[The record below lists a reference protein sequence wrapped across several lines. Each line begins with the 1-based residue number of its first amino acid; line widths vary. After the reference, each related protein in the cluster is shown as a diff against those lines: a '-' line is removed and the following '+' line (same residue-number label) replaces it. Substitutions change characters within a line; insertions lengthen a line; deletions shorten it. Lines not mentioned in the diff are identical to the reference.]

1 MSGLS
6 QEQTCPYCD
15 CPEDAYHSN
24 WDSDSDGIV
33 TCTSCYKEYYSMP
46 KYHFEGWQVEKI
58 CEECGQ
64 EESECHCEGEEK

>member
-1 MSGLS
+1 MSELS

-15 CPEDAYHSN
+15 CTEEASFSN

-46 KYHFEGWQVEKI
+46 QYRFEGWQVEKI
-58 CEECGQ
+58 CEECGH